1 MSYRSI
7 NSCLGAAKA
16 SKKKAGG
23 LENLLSIG
31 VGASVM
37 LTQNLWTKYG
47 LVNGACGTVV
57 DLIGVDGTCECVVVN
72 VPRYSGPPLCAPF
85 PSTWIPIP
93 RSVAQ
98 WFSGGLTRERKQFPI
113 TLAYAITI
121 HKSQGSTFSAGTDLV
136 IDIGSRD
143 QAAGLT
149 YVAFSRHSVGINIF
163 HPGYANSRFDQNFN
177 APTFKLRMREENRLR
192 LLERV

>member
-1 MSYRSI
+1 MD
-7 NSCLGAAKA
+7 
-16 SKKKAGG
+16 
-23 LENLLSIG
+23 
-31 VGASVM
+31 
-37 LTQNLWTKYG
+37 G

-98 WFSGGLTRERKQFPI
+98 WFSVGLTRERKQFPS

-121 HKSQGSTFSAGTDLV
+121 HKSP
-136 IDIGSRD
+136 
-143 QAAGLT
+143 GLT

-163 HPGYANSRFDQNFN
+163 HPGYANSRLEQNFL
-177 APTFKLRMREENRLR
+177 APSFKQRMREEVRLR
-192 LLERV
+192 SLERL